1 MYVSII
7 YCVGKKGCAE
17 HIGLASQLRVVRARI
32 EFIPIT
38 IVKYFTNS
46 VFSSLVKMCNLFPFF
61 HFFPIPFIYLFI
73 YQQFYGN
80 YFKFSNIST
89 DHNSRELQ
97 NIIQFQ
103 FQFTNT
109 INNYS
114 LFHLVYLLIC
124 CSIFVVYHGCTAYRT
139 GYWVERKLCFI
150 SSIAKHSIKLLANIK
165 TSQAAPVMPLE
176 KYLERV

>member
-46 VFSSLVKMCNLFPFF
+46 VFSKPCQNVQFISVFPLFPNS
-61 HFFPIPFIYLFI
+61 IYLFI

-80 YFKFSNIST
+80 YFKFPNIST

-139 GYWVERKLCFI
+139 GYWV
-150 SSIAKHSIKLLANIK
+150 
-165 TSQAAPVMPLE
+165 
-176 KYLERV
+176 